1 MTAYSYDQAAKAA
14 LRSAITSHQGWP
26 AMREKY
32 GVSSAGLSV
41 ELMEKIAAEL
51 SPPID
56 LSAIGKPRS
65 RKPWGNRG
73 YDGTPKP
80 RPYGPEVYS
89 ELMTRRERLLLVGD
103 KAALFTDIMTTVRTK
118 QEYRLTE
125 AQYRTLTNILDKAEF
140 GLETPPAPKPAPQQD
155 ETPKGNDDMKDGIP
169 FDQQPGYLEW
179 KRKHEAELENGG
191 LGLDEDDEETLRRLL
206 AKRKQGL
213 SEARVIE
220 LVKEHAGKPSHVT
233 LDLRTPAGVTPKG
246 EALIHY
252 RLPLLLSAMNA
263 GVSMMLVGPAGSG
276 KTTAC
281 QQAAELLGRGF
292 EFTGAINSEYK
303 LTGFIDAQGRVVSS
317 AFRRAF
323 IDGAVFLFDEMD
335 GSLPGAVLPFNS
347 ANANRVMDFPDGT
360 HKANEQYLGLAACNT
375 FGRGADRQYVG
386 RYQQDAAVLDRFA
399 VMEWPYDPALEAAMI
414 GAPKPYNAPE
424 PVSISPI
431 TDEGTA
437 LREAARWL
445 THVQNM
451 REKIEKAKL
460 RHIVSPRATVTGAKL
475 LAAGWPWKEVEEA
488 VIFKGLDT
496 DSRAKLS
503 A

>member
-14 LRSAITSHQGWP
+14 LRSAITSHSGWP

-56 LSAIGKPRS
+56 LSAIGKLRQ
-65 RKPWGNRG
+65 RKPWGYKGG

-80 RPYGPEVYS
+80 RPYGPAVYS
-89 ELMTRRERLLLVGD
+89 EIMTRRERILLPSAQSVVFENIILTI
-103 KAALFTDIMTTVRTK
+103 KTK
-118 QEYRLTE
+118 QDYYMTE

-155 ETPKGNDDMKDGIP
+155 ETPKAEGNEDMQNEYD
-169 FDQQPGYLEW
+169 
-179 KRKHEAELENGG
+179 
-191 LGLDEDDEETLRRLL
+191 LGLDDEDAETLRRLL
-206 AKRKQGL
+206 AKRKQGV

-360 HKANEQYLGLAACNT
+360 HKAHEQYLGLAACNT

-386 RYQQDAAVLDRFA
+386 RFQQDAAVIDRFA

-424 PVSISPI
+424 PVSIVPI
-431 TDEGTA
+431 TDEGA
-437 LREAARWL
+437 AMREAARWL
-445 THVQNM
+445 THVQMM
-451 REKIEKAKL
+451 RDKIEKAKL